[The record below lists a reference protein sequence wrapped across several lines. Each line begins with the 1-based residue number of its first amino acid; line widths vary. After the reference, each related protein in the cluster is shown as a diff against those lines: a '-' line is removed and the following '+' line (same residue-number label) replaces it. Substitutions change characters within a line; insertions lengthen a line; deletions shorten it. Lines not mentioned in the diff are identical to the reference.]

1 MMQSAFRGSVCQKK
15 RRLLQVFHCFV
26 ENHRHVYEQF
36 KVFAR
41 NVQTTQKNKDI
52 ERRKLEFLP

>member
-41 NVQTTQKNKDI
+41 NVQTTQKKQRYR
-52 ERRKLEFLP
+52 EKKT